1 MINVF
6 INGVNCPIVNDDSI
20 LITKKIVDIE
30 NPEQKQIDYSKGF
43 LIQNTPAVATLF
55 GMIFEVNKEIQNTSL
70 TNFNADFNPNLKAK
84 CVVMN
89 DNAVVMSGFCQ
100 MIDIVILDGNKIAYN
115 VNVYAAIGNF
125 FNDIKNLKLS
135 DISFTDLNHS
145 WTKANVE
152 ASWTPTLGVGYVYPM
167 INYGLT
173 NNINTLSVTQFR
185 PAIFVKDIIDRIF
198 TAAGWSYSSAFLN
211 STRFKS
217 LILPFTQEKLL
228 NSNGTIVARSF
239 TVGKGTSQTATSG
252 NYNDKAS
259 QPILQL
265 TTATGTV
272 GGHPLSN
279 DFYSGFNTST
289 YTWTCTDRGNYKF
302 GIEGAMFMT
311 ATTSKP
317 VLTGSCQINLVIERS
332 GIREYADLWTI
343 IFNTFT
349 GSTQVS
355 ATSTLSQT
363 SNTHLLQTGDKVYLV
378 ATNFY
383 VELTSA
389 YLNAKLGSTVN
400 GDMDV
405 TINSLFLSCI
415 PQPELVLGDTI
426 NVSDLLPSDYLQK
439 DFILS
444 LSKMFNLYFDQI
456 NDKTLLI
463 EPREDYYTSD
473 VIDWTTKIDIGQ
485 NVVFTPMGMNQQ
497 KRYKF
502 TYEQDTDRLNNS
514 YFTAN
519 KEVYGSEL
527 IDIQTDFLTETKE
540 IKPIFAATPLSNLTG
555 DDKIVSDFTFVDQD
569 NQVKQGKSKIRILY
583 WGGLL
588 SCKAW
593 FLKSTLL
600 TPKTTYPYAGHLDNP
615 YNPTFDLNYGSLIN
629 VYYDAALGVRT
640 DIEVTDNNLYKA
652 YWEQTVLDITNKNSK
667 VLEAYFDLSI
677 FDFITLSF
685 RKQYFIKEAYYRL
698 LSVEDFDI
706 SGTKLTKCRLLK
718 VNREAAKATS
728 VKPLRGGTGVYDSGK
743 PLPYRYNINLGVD
756 GNTIRTDKNYGG
768 SDNINSGVNT
778 IVRGSNNN
786 VPIGV
791 KDVFILGSDST
802 KVYND
807 RVFLFNSDSAEMN
820 RDGAMFNGSLLEY
833 KTEFTVDDTLLKA
846 IDGGV
851 GTSVLPELAANEYY
865 DITRFALEVMNT
877 GTAYTWTGT
886 GDIKLKTDTDATLMA
901 TILGVNW
908 LGLTTGYGL
917 GTVTGG
923 YNLLRNVNLSIDG
936 TWLSGTT
943 DIRLVIYYKI
953 VIV

>member
-6 INGVNCPIVNDDSI
+6 INGVNCPTVNDDSV
-20 LITKKIVDIE
+20 LITKSIVDIE

-43 LIQNTPAVATLF
+43 LIQNTAAVSTLF
-55 GMIFEVNKEIQNTSL
+55 GMIFEVNKEIQNTST
-70 TNFNADFNPNLKAK
+70 TNFNTDFNPNLKAK
-84 CVVMN
+84 CVIMN
-89 DNAVVMSGFCQ
+89 DNAVIISGFCQ

-115 VNVYAAIGNF
+115 INCYASIGNF

-135 DISFTDLNHS
+135 DIDFSDLNHA
-145 WTKANVE
+145 WTKANIT

-173 NNINTLSVTQFR
+173 GNYTTVKVTQFR
-185 PAIFVKDIIDRIF
+185 PALFVKEIIDRIF
-198 TAAGWSYSSAFLN
+198 TAAGWSYSSSLFT

-217 LILPFTQEKLL
+217 LIVPFTEEKLI
-228 NSNGTIVARSF
+228 NSNATILARSF
-239 TVGKGTSQTATSG
+239 TVGKGTSQTAQSG
-252 NYNDKAS
+252 NYNNKAS
-259 QPILQL
+259 QAILQL
-265 TTATGTV
+265 TTDIGTV
-272 GGHPLSN
+272 GGHVLY
-279 DFYSGFNTST
+279 DDAYGGFNTGT
-289 YTWTCTDRGNYKF
+289 YTWTCTDNGNYKF
-302 GIEGAMFMT
+302 GVEGAMFMT
-311 ATTSKP
+311 I
-317 VLTGSCQINLVIERS
+317 GSIPFAILRGLCIINLVVETG
-332 GIREYADLWTI
+332 GIREYRDAWEVQFD
-343 IFNTFT
+343 TFT
-349 GSTQVS
+349 GSPQVS
-355 ATSTLSQT
+355 ATTTLSQT
-363 SNTHLLQTGDKVYLV
+363 SNSQYIQTGDKVYLV
-378 ATNFY
+378 ATNFR
-383 VELTSA
+383 VAVLTNTNFVNS
-389 YLNAKLGSTVN
+389 KVN

-415 PQPELVLGDTI
+415 PQPEIAYGDTI

-439 DFILS
+439 DFILG
-444 LSKMFNLYFDQI
+444 LSKMFNLYFEQT

-463 EPREDYYTSD
+463 EPREDYYTATT
-473 VIDWTTKIDIGQ
+473 VDWTTKIDIGQ
-485 NVVFTPMGMNQQ
+485 NVVLTPMGMNQQ

-527 IDIQTDFLTETKE
+527 VDINTDFLTETKE

-555 DDKIVSDFTFVDQD
+555 DDKIVSDLTFVDQD

-588 SCKAW
+588 SCKRW

-600 TPKTTYPYAGHLDNP
+600 TSKTTYPYAGHLDNP

-629 VYYDAALGVRT
+629 VYYDAALGVRL
-640 DIEVTDNNLYKA
+640 DLEVTDNNLYKA
-652 YWEQTVLDITNKNSK
+652 YWEKTVLDFTNKNSK
-667 VLEAYFDLSI
+667 VLEAYFYLTV

-685 RKQYFIKEAYYRL
+685 RSQYFIKDAYYRL
-698 LSVEDFDI
+698 ISVQDFDV
-706 SGTKLTKCRLLK
+706 SGTKLTKCKLLK
-718 VNREAAKATS
+718 VDREAAVATS
-728 VKPLRGGTGVYDSGK
+728 VKSLRGGTGVFESGK

-820 RDGAMFNGSLLEY
+820 RDGAMFNNCLAEY
-833 KTEFTVDDTLLKA
+833 KTEFTLDDTFLKA

-865 DITRFALEVMNT
+865 EITRFALEAMNT
-877 GTAYTWTGT
+877 GTGYTWTGT
-886 GDIKLKTDTDATLMA
+886 GDITLKTDTDATLMA

>member
-6 INGVNCPIVNDDSI
+6 INGVNCPTVNDDSI
-20 LITKKIVDIE
+20 LITKSIVDIE
-30 NPEQKQIDYSKGF
+30 NPEQKQIDHSKGF
-43 LIQNTPAVATLF
+43 LIQNTAAVSTLF
-55 GMIFEVNKEIQNTSL
+55 GMIFEINKEIQNTST
-70 TNFNADFNPNLKAK
+70 TNFNTDFNPNLKAK

-115 VNVYAAIGNF
+115 INVYASIGNF

-135 DISFTDLNHS
+135 DISFSDLNHAWS
-145 WTKANVE
+145 KANVE
-152 ASWTPTLGVGYVYPM
+152 ASWTPTIGVGYVYPM

-173 NNINTLSVTQFR
+173 GNYNTVSVTQFR
-185 PAIFVKDIIDRIF
+185 PALFVKEIIDRIF
-198 TAAGWSYSSAFLN
+198 TAAGWSYSSSFFT

-217 LILPFTQEKLL
+217 LIVPFTEEKLL

-252 NYNDKAS
+252 NYNNKAS
-259 QPILQL
+259 QGILQL

-279 DFYSGFNTST
+279 DFYSGFNTGT
-289 YTWTCTDRGNYKF
+289 YTWTCTDNGNYKF
-302 GIEGAMFMT
+302 GVEGAMLMT
-311 ATTSKP
+311 I
-317 VLTGSCQINLVIERS
+317 GSIPFAILRGLCIINLVVETA
-332 GIREYADLWTI
+332 GIREYRDAWEVQFD
-343 IFNTFT
+343 TFT
-349 GSTQVS
+349 GSPQVS
-355 ATSTLSQT
+355 ATTTLSQT
-363 SNTHLLQTGDKVYLV
+363 SNSQYIQTGDKVYLV
-378 ATNFY
+378 ATNFR
-383 VELTSA
+383 VAVLTNTNFVNS
-389 YLNAKLGSTVN
+389 KVN

-415 PQPELVLGDTI
+415 PQPEIVLGDTI

-439 DFILS
+439 DFILG
-444 LSKMFNLYFDQI
+444 LSKMFNLYFEQT

-463 EPREDYYTSD
+463 EPREDYYTATT
-473 VIDWTTKIDIGQ
+473 VDWTTKIDIGQ
-485 NVVFTPMGMNQQ
+485 DVKLTPMGMNQQ

-502 TYEQDTDRLNNS
+502 TYDQDTDRLNNS

-527 IDIQTDFLTETKE
+527 VDIDTDFLTETKE

-555 DDKIVSDFTFVDQD
+555 DDKIVSDLTFIDQD

-588 SCKAW
+588 PCKRW

-600 TPKTTYPYAGHLDNP
+600 TSKTTYPYAGHLDNP

-652 YWEQTVLDITNKNSK
+652 YWEKTLLDFTNKNSK
-667 VLEAYFDLSI
+667 VLEAYFYLTMA
-677 FDFITLSF
+677 DFITLSF
-685 RKQYFIKEAYYRL
+685 RSQYFIKDAYYRL
-698 LSVEDFDI
+698 ISVEDFDV
-706 SGTKLTKCRLLK
+706 SATKLTKCKLLK
-718 VNREAAKATS
+718 VDREAAVASS
-728 VKPLRGGTGVYDSGK
+728 VKKLRGGTGVFDTGK

-756 GNTIRTDKNYGG
+756 GNIIRTDKNYGG

-778 IVRGSNNN
+778 IVKGSDNNI
-786 VPIGV
+786 PIGV
-791 KDVFILGSDST
+791 KDVFILGSDSA

-807 RVFLFNSDSAEMN
+807 RVMLFNSDSVEVN
-820 RDGAMFNGSLLEY
+820 RAGAMFNNCLAEY
-833 KTEFTVDDTLLKA
+833 KTEFTVNDTYLKT

-851 GTSVLPELAANEYY
+851 GAEVLPQLGSHEYY
-865 DITRFALEVMNT
+865 EITRFALDIVNN
-877 GTAYTWTGT
+877 GTSYTWTGT
-886 GDIKLKTDTDATLMA
+886 GDITLKTDTDNTLMA
-901 TILGVNW
+901 TIPGTQW
-908 LGLTTGYGL
+908 LGLLAGVGL

-923 YNLLRNVNLSIDG
+923 YNLLRNVNMWIAG
-936 TWLSGTT
+936 TWFSGSP
-943 DIRLVIYYKI
+943 DIRFIIYYKI
-953 VIV
+953 VII